1 MHLTRRRFLGAAA
14 ATTAGLALYSGEME
28 RHWLE
33 IVRLAIVVPRLPEA
47 FHGFTIAQV
56 SDIHFQE
63 FTEAFFVQHV
73 VDVVNQ
79 LRPDLVVL
87 TGDFISDGP
96 FPSSYTEERIG
107 HCGEMMSRI
116 QSPLRYA
123 VMGNHDA
130 LVDSAAMTLALES
143 NGIPVL
149 ANRYVPIERGN
160 QRFWLAGLEDACIE
174 RPDLSMAIPGA
185 SLRQDEPVILL
196 GHEPDY
202 ADIVAR
208 HAVDLMLSG
217 HTHGGQIR
225 IPFMRPHFLPQLGE
239 KYVEGLFSI
248 GPMQLYVNRG
258 IGTVALPFR
267 FNCPP
272 EVTLITLQNRSEG

>member
-14 ATTAGLALYSGEME
+14 VTTASLALYSGELE

-33 IVRLAIVVPRLPEA
+33 IVRLSIVIPRLPEV

-63 FTEAFFVQHV
+63 FTEASFVQHV
-73 VDVVNQ
+73 VNVVNQ
-79 LRPDLVVL
+79 LRPDLVAL

-107 HCGEMMSRI
+107 RCGEMMSSI

-123 VMGNHDA
+123 VLGNHDA
-130 LVDSAAMTLALES
+130 LVNSAAMTLALES

-149 ANRYVPIERGN
+149 ANRYLPIERGS
-160 QRFWLAGLEDACIE
+160 QRFWLAGIEDACIE
-174 RPDLSMAIPGA
+174 RPDLSAAIPGA
-185 SLRQDEPVILL
+185 SLRQNEPVILL

-225 IPFMRPHFLPQLGE
+225 IPLMRPHFLPPLGE

-272 EVTLITLQNRSEG
+272 EVTLITLKNRNEG